1 MLMNYKLLSTIAVAL
16 LIVLCT
22 TANAQTTS
30 KFDFVPGE
38 KVIFYDDFSQENIG
52 DFPVMW
58 NTNGSGE
65 IVTSANYPGKWLQ
78 LTKQGYFIP
87 EATDD
92 FTDNYTIE
100 FDIVFQSTTGDNNVV
115 GIEFYLLSTDL
126 KNPASGSQPGQAGFR
141 MRPEYDNLFWNNWSE
156 AREWQGDDGGVKFT
170 FNTTDKYHFAIWVQ
184 KQRVRV
190 YANESKVLDAPKA
203 LQAGY
208 KYNVF
213 RTELFSEDYS
223 PLISNFRIAAGIPD
237 LRNKLITE
245 GKLVSYGIY
254 FDVNKDEV
262 KPESFATI
270 KDIAQV
276 LSENPTIRISV
287 IGHTDA
293 DGDNAANLDLSKRR
307 AAAVKAY
314 LVKNFNADATRIE
327 TDGKGESEPV
337 ADNNTSVNK
346 AKNRR
351 VEFIKL

>member
-1 MLMNYKLLSTIAVAL
+1 MKTKLLSSFAILIFTVLVTIV
-16 LIVLCT
+16 
-22 TANAQTTS
+22 NAQTTS
-30 KFDFVPGE
+30 KYDFVPGE
-38 KVIFYDDFSQENIG
+38 KVIFYDDFSQENVG

-65 IVTSANYPGKWLQ
+65 IVTSAKFPGKWLQ

-87 EATDD
+87 EASDD

-100 FDIVFQSTTGDNNVV
+100 FDIVFLSNTGDNSV
-115 GIEFYLLSTDL
+115 GGVEFFLLSADL
-126 KNPASGSQPGQAGFR
+126 KNPMGGSQPGQAGFK
-141 MRPEYDNLFWNNWSE
+141 MRPEYDNVFWNNWSE

-170 FNTTDKYHFAIWVQ
+170 FTTNEKYHFAIWVQ
-184 KQRVRV
+184 KQRVRI

-237 LRNKLITE
+237 LRNKLLAE

-254 FDVNKDEV
+254 FDVNKDMV
-262 KPESFATI
+262 KSESFTTL

-276 LSENPTIRISV
+276 LSENPTLRIKV
-287 IGHTDA
+287 VGHTDA

-314 LVKNFNADATRIE
+314 LEKNFNADAARIE
-327 TDGKGESEPV
+327 TDGKGETEPV

-351 VEFIKL
+351 VEFIKM

>member
-1 MLMNYKLLSTIAVAL
+1 MKTKLLSSIAI
-16 LIVLCT
+16 LIFTVLVT
-22 TANAQTTS
+22 VANAQTTS
-30 KFDFVPGE
+30 KYDFVPGE
-38 KVIFYDDFSQENIG
+38 KVIFYDDFSQENVG

-65 IVTSANYPGKWLQ
+65 IVTSAKFSGKWLQ

-87 EATDD
+87 EASDD

-100 FDIVFQSTTGDNNVV
+100 FDIVFLSNTGDNSV
-115 GIEFYLLSTDL
+115 GGVEFFLLSADL
-126 KNPASGSQPGQAGFR
+126 KNPMGGSQPGQAGFK
-141 MRPEYDNLFWNNWSE
+141 MRPEYDNVFWNNWSE

-170 FNTTDKYHFAIWVQ
+170 FNTNEKYHFAIWVQ
-184 KQRVRV
+184 KQRVRI

-254 FDVNKDEV
+254 FDVNKELV
-262 KPESFATI
+262 KPESFATL

-276 LSENPTIRISV
+276 LSENPTLRIKV

-307 AAAVKAY
+307 AASVKAY
-314 LVKNFNADATRIE
+314 LEKNFNADAARIE
-327 TDGKGESEPV
+327 TDGKGETEPV

-351 VEFIKL
+351 VEFVKL

>member
-1 MLMNYKLLSTIAVAL
+1 MNYKLLSTIAVAL

-262 KPESFATI
+262 KPESFATL

>member
-1 MLMNYKLLSTIAVAL
+1 MNTKLLSSFTIV
-16 LIVLCT
+16 IFTVLVT
-22 TANAQTTS
+22 VANAQTTS
-30 KFDFVPGE
+30 KYDFVPGE
-38 KVIFYDDFSQENIG
+38 KVIFYDDFSQENVG

-65 IVTSANYPGKWLQ
+65 IVTSAKFPGKWLQ

-87 EATDD
+87 EASDE

-100 FDIVFQSTTGDNNVV
+100 FDIVFLSTTGDNSV
-115 GIEFYLLSTDL
+115 GGVNFFLLSADL
-126 KNPASGSQPGQAGFR
+126 KNPMGGSQPGQAGFK
-141 MRPEYDNLFWNNWSE
+141 MRPEYDNVFWNNWSE

-170 FNTTDKYHFAIWVQ
+170 FNTNEKYHFAIWVQ
-184 KQRVRV
+184 KQRVRI

-237 LRNKLITE
+237 LRNKLLTE

-254 FDVNKDEV
+254 FDVNKELV
-262 KPESFATI
+262 KPESFATL

-276 LSENPTIRISV
+276 LSENPTLRIKV
-287 IGHTDA
+287 VGHTDA

-307 AAAVKAY
+307 AASVKAY
-314 LVKNFNADATRIE
+314 LEKNFNADAARIE
-327 TDGKGESEPV
+327 TDGKGETEPV

>member
-1 MLMNYKLLSTIAVAL
+1 MNTKLLSSIA
-16 LIVLCT
+16 IVILT
-22 TANAQTTS
+22 VLVTVANAQTTS
-30 KFDFVPGE
+30 KYDFVPGE
-38 KVIFYDDFSQENIG
+38 KVIFYDDFSQENVG

-87 EATDD
+87 EASDD

-100 FDIVFQSTTGDNNVV
+100 FDIVFLSTTGDNSV
-115 GIEFYLLSTDL
+115 GGVEFFLLSADL
-126 KNPASGSQPGQAGFR
+126 KNPMGGGQPGQAGFK
-141 MRPEYDNLFWNNWSE
+141 MRPEYDNVFWNNWSE

-170 FNTTDKYHFAIWVQ
+170 FNTNEKYHFAIWVQ
-184 KQRVRV
+184 KQRVRI

-254 FDVNKDEV
+254 FDVNKDMV
-262 KPESFATI
+262 KPESFATL
-270 KDIAQV
+270 KEIAQV
-276 LSENPTIRISV
+276 LSENPTLRIKV

-307 AAAVKAY
+307 AASVKDY
-314 LVKNFNADATRIE
+314 LVKNFNADAARIE
-327 TDGKGESEPV
+327 TDGKGETEPV

>member
-1 MLMNYKLLSTIAVAL
+1 MSTKLLSSIA
-16 LIVLCT
+16 IVIFTVLFT
-22 TANAQTTS
+22 VVNAQTTS
-30 KFDFVPGE
+30 KYDFVPGE
-38 KVIFYDDFSQENIG
+38 KVIFYDDFSQENVG

-65 IVTSANYPGKWLQ
+65 IVTSAKFPGKWLQ

-87 EATDD
+87 EASDE

-100 FDIVFQSTTGDNNVV
+100 FDIVFLSSTGDNSV
-115 GIEFYLLSTDL
+115 GGVDFFLLSADL
-126 KNPASGSQPGQAGFR
+126 KNPMGGSQPGQAGFK
-141 MRPEYDNLFWNNWSE
+141 MRPEYDNVFWNNWSE

-170 FNTTDKYHFAIWVQ
+170 FNTNEKYHFAIWVQ
-184 KQRVRV
+184 KQRVRI

-237 LRNKLITE
+237 LRNKLLTE

-254 FDVNKDEV
+254 FDVNKELV
-262 KPESFATI
+262 KPESFATL

-276 LSENPTIRISV
+276 LNENPTLRIKV
-287 IGHTDA
+287 VGHTDA
-293 DGDNAANLDLSKRR
+293 DGDNATNLDLSKRR
-307 AAAVKAY
+307 AASVKAY
-314 LVKNFNADATRIE
+314 LEKNFNADAARIE
-327 TDGKGESEPV
+327 TDGKGETEPV